1 MGEISGEY
9 EVVVVGAGIIGSCT
23 AYQIAKRAKSVLLL
37 DQYDFLHHRGS
48 SHGESR
54 TIRETYPEEYYT
66 AMMEEAFSLW
76 EEAQQ
81 EIGYRVHI
89 KTKQLDMGSI
99 QNKSL
104 QSVIQVCRK
113 RGIPIEVLNSEQVSE
128 KFKVIKLPSDWIGVV
143 TDRGGILRASKA
155 VATFQSLALKHGA
168 TLRDNAQVTK
178 ISNGWKLRDGSHGVL
193 VCTTRGSVLG
203 RKCVIAAGAWA
214 QKLAHEISGIELPI
228 QPLHTSIAYW
238 KIQEGLQSFLPEN
251 GFPTFACYN
260 DPYFYGTPS
269 LEYPGLLKVSVHG
282 GYPCDPDKRAL
293 LPDLD
298 ALMQKVSPWLA
309 ESFRGNV
316 MSESP
321 VVAEACMYS
330 MSPDEDF
337 IIDFLPLTKTE
348 MSTAAK
354 SPILI
359 ASGFSGHGFKMGP
372 LVGRIMADLALT
384 GEAHG
389 VPLQYFSIERFLQN
403 PQGNPKDYE
412 EQVCPYL
419 CTTSS

>member
-9 EVVVVGAGIIGSCT
+9 EVVVVGGGIMGSCT

-54 TIRETYPEEYYT
+54 TIRQTYPEEYYS
-66 AMMEEAFSLW
+66 AMLDEAFSLW
-76 EEAQQ
+76 EEAQE
-81 EIGYRVHI
+81 EIGYRMHV
-89 KTKQLDMGSI
+89 KTKHLDMGSI
-99 QNKSL
+99 QNKNLLSI
-104 QSVIQVCRK
+104 IQVCRK

-128 KFKVIKLPSDWIGVV
+128 RFKVIKVPSDWIGVV
-143 TDRGGILRASKA
+143 TDIGGTLRASKA

-168 TLRDNAQVTK
+168 TLRDNAQVTE
-178 ISNGWKLRDGSHGVL
+178 ISNGCKLRDGSDGVL

-203 RKCVIAAGAWA
+203 RKCVIAAGAWS
-214 QKLAHEISGIELPI
+214 QKLANEISGIELPI
-228 QPLHTSIAYW
+228 QPLHTTIAYW

-251 GFPTFACYN
+251 GFPTFAFHG
-260 DPYFYGTPS
+260 DPTIYGTPS
-269 LEYPGLLKVSVHG
+269 LEYPGLFKVSVDG
-282 GYPCDPDKRAL
+282 GYPCDPEKRAF

-298 ALMQKVSPWLA
+298 LLREKVSPWLA

-321 VVAEACMYS
+321 VIAEACMCS
-330 MSPDEDF
+330 MTPDEDY
-337 IIDFLPLTKTE
+337 ILDFLPLTKTE

-359 ASGFSGHGFKMGP
+359 AAGFSGHGFKMSP

-389 VPLQYFSIERFLQN
+389 VPLHYFSIERFLQN
-403 PQGNPKDYE
+403 PKGNTKDYE
-412 EQVCPYL
+412 
-419 CTTSS
+419 